1 MKQKAYNVEQLIA
14 ELNEM
19 SKELTVRRQELLKLQ
34 TSDFIRSFVELT
46 TAIDQLDST
55 RELLLGRA
63 ESLLSQPHV
72 TERKLRKE
80 HLKLIYNRKLQ

>member
-1 MKQKAYNVEQLIA
+1 MKQKAYNVEQLIS
-14 ELNEM
+14 ELSEM
-19 SKELTVRRQELLKLQ
+19 SKELSERRQELLKLQ

-63 ESLLSQPHV
+63 ESLLSQPNV

-80 HLKLIYNRKLQ
+80 HLKLVHNRKLP

>member
-1 MKQKAYNVEQLIA
+1 MKQKAYKVETLIS
-14 ELNEM
+14 ELSEM
-19 SKELTVRRQELLKLQ
+19 SKELSERRQELLKLQ

-63 ESLLSQPHV
+63 ESLLSQPNA

-80 HLKLIYNRKLQ
+80 HLKLVHNRKLP